1 MFFVLYV
8 LLGVYF
14 VTNLVLAVVYD
25 SFKSEVRSSIVL
37 LQAIGNHCHHVIVYH
52 SSCFSCRF
60 LTLHVHNFFSFG
72 VACKTSG

>member
-1 MFFVLYV
+1 M

-37 LQAIGNHCHHVIVYH
+37 LRVIGNHCHHVIVSIARTFPVD
-52 SSCFSCRF
+52 SSLCTYIFID
-60 LTLHVHNFFSFG
+60 LFFSLL
-72 VACKTSG
+72 V

>member
-1 MFFVLYV
+1 M

-37 LQAIGNHCHHVIVYH
+37 LRVIGNHCHHVIVSIACTFPVD
-52 SSCFSCRF
+52 SSLCTYIFID
-60 LTLHVHNFFSFG
+60 LFFSLL
-72 VACKTSG
+72 V